1 MQRWC
6 DIRKSI
12 YIIQFLAISGKVE
25 DTHTYD
31 PEILLS
37 VIDSR
42 EFQTYEQQQKMYR
55 NAHSNVIKVKKM
67 GNNTCIFQQVNG

>member
-1 MQRWC
+1 MWKNTTLLPMGSPGNERWC

-37 VIDSR
+37 VIDFR
-42 EFQTYEQQQKMYR
+42 EFQTYEQQK
-55 NAHSNVIKVKKM
+55 
-67 GNNTCIFQQVNG
+67 